1 METISTPP
9 HKQPGLLYPLML
21 IAAIALIVFSI
32 VGIATMMGW
41 MPSVMS
47 TRAAPERTGAVP
59 TTVDAGRGETASC
72 ADCGVVESIRATK
85 GEAGMGAVT
94 YQIRV
99 RMGDGATRT
108 FNESDRPALA
118 VGQRV
123 RITER
128 GIAPAG

>member
-1 METISTPP
+1 MEIITNPP

-21 IAAIALIVFSI
+21 LAAIALIVFSI
-32 VGIATMMGW
+32 AGIATMMGW
-41 MPSVMS
+41 MPGAAD
-47 TRAAPERTGAVP
+47 RAPAEKAGPVPAAGAL
-59 TTVDAGRGETASC
+59 C
-72 ADCGVVESIRATK
+72 ADCGVVESIRASK

-108 FNESDRPALA
+108 FTESDRPAVA

-123 RITER
+123 RVTER
-128 GIAPAG
+128 GIAAAG

>member
-1 METISTPP
+1 MGTITNPP

-32 VGIATMMGW
+32 MGIATMMGW
-41 MPSVMS
+41 MPGVM
-47 TRAAPERTGAVP
+47 TVRPAAEKAGPAPTAAAPVRVEPAP
-59 TTVDAGRGETASC
+59 C
-72 ADCGVVESIRATK
+72 ADCGVVESIRASK

-108 FNESDRPALA
+108 FTESDRPTVV

-123 RITER
+123 RVTDR
-128 GIAPAG
+128 GIAAPG

>member
-41 MPSVMS
+41 MPSVMAN
-47 TRAAPERTGAVP
+47 RAAPEKTLPTAV
-59 TTVDAGRGETASC
+59 TQGRGDIVPC
-72 ADCGVVESIRATK
+72 GDCGVVESIRATK
-85 GEAGMGAVT
+85 GEAGMGGVT

-108 FNESDRPALA
+108 FSEPDRPALA

-128 GIAPAG
+128 GVAAAG